1 MLFSTNSNLFYTYL
15 QYKSEKSHELFGL
28 GWKNQE
34 HTVGREMS
42 HDQKIVLMVK
52 FGIHL
57 NKTTS
62 HLSNSWPDRLLI
74 YSLINTRAFPVTEL
88 RFGGLELD
96 TQSEFHTL

>member
-1 MLFSTNSNLFYTYL
+1 MKANSLYIPQRLLCRHNFTLC
-15 QYKSEKSHELFGL
+15 YK
-28 GWKNQE
+28 N
-34 HTVGREMS
+34 GREIS

-62 HLSNSWPDRLLI
+62 LRNSWPDRLLI
-74 YSLINTRAFPVTEL
+74 YSLINTRAFPITEL